1 MANVRYWFGSWVSAN
16 ESDALAPGDVHYWIA
31 WPYNYGEAVTITANP
46 LVQQGGNE
54 QILAVENVRLETSPD
69 GGRRIFYSVRNAG
82 SSFVDG
88 YGVGYSF
95 VSS

>member
-16 ESDALAPGDVHYWIA
+16 EADALAPGGVHNWIA
-31 WPYNYGEAVTITANP
+31 WPYNYGETITVTASP
-46 LVQQGGNE
+46 LQGGDE
-54 QILAVENVRLETSPD
+54 QILAVENVQIEADPN
-69 GGRRIFYSVRNAG
+69 GRRIFYSVRNG
-82 SSFVDG
+82 GNTFVDG